1 MTGRICDVGSRL
13 RITVVSARIVV
24 LPTDMLVLLF
34 VLGAVS
40 ALAGVG
46 ITWGLVTRTSRKK

>member
-1 MTGRICDVGSRL
+1 VGSRL